1 MLHPPL
7 KKIPLFQVSVW
18 LPMLVILTIS
28 ACYFMIFRDLVFV
41 CDDLIYSHT
50 MQSLNAGWK
59 AYPIMMHLHWEEHY
73 SRMAEMIAP
82 AFMEYLPATPRA
94 IFMAIF
100 TGLFFWFALLFC
112 RFRVSKTFWRLM
124 LILLM
129 AFTLRWDGLWTEY
142 IAFVNNVWASAFA
155 LGGLLLI
162 FKGNPENDSGW
173 LWLLMPPVIAAG
185 WMHEACGVPLAIG
198 LACMFFANRP
208 YFARLS
214 HAKKALAA
222 SFMLGAFLTLT
233 SPASYGRIMAEHEPY
248 ADIIFGSLYWPL
260 ILIAVTAILFFMRRE
275 FITRLLRTPWIL
287 FAVAG
292 TVGCAFPLAAGFGGR
307 PAWFCQ
313 LFSLLALAIMV
324 AEGGL
329 RIPRPANLILS
340 PLFAALVIMH
350 YIGLE
355 RWQTVL
361 TAQTRD
367 VVELLGRS
375 RDGVIFYDYIRE
387 PDLPWWTMRKL
398 HAVPDEDDTGY
409 RLKMGLFYA
418 NANTPVILPTAA
430 ASLPYASM
438 SHPVKIGDSYIS
450 PFSFN
455 FPVTDIWT
463 VCGHHRVLLIG
474 GEKMIEIPFSRAG
487 RHFWF
492 YTPLDFDRGEK

>member
-1 MLHPPL
+1 
-7 KKIPLFQVSVW
+7 
-18 LPMLVILTIS
+18 
-28 ACYFMIFRDLVFV
+28 
-41 CDDLIYSHT
+41 
-50 MQSLNAGWK
+50 
-59 AYPIMMHLHWEEHY
+59 
-73 SRMAEMIAP
+73 
-82 AFMEYLPATPRA
+82 
-94 IFMAIF
+94 
-100 TGLFFWFALLFC
+100 
-112 RFRVSKTFWRLM
+112 
-124 LILLM
+124 
-129 AFTLRWDGLWTEY
+129 
-142 IAFVNNVWASAFA
+142 
-155 LGGLLLI
+155 
-162 FKGNPENDSGW
+162 
-173 LWLLMPPVIAAG
+173 MPPVIAAG

-275 FITRLLRTPWIL
+275 FITRLLRTSWIL

-355 RWQTVL
+355 RWQAVL